1 MQAAVSMH
9 NNMRKLKI
17 LVMYRRVMAAEA
29 MGVRGMSLPPP
40 VEPLLVSR
48 RAPLGQVKKAAQQ
61 HMADMYT
68 MLEHWQ
74 VQLLFNTSLYCIMS
88 CHVMSCHVMSCHV
101 MSCHV
106 MSCHVVSCHVMS
118 CRVMSCHVMSCHVMS
133 CHVMSCHV
141 MYCKIQCKR
150 HVMSCNA
157 MSCHVL

>member
-17 LVMYRRVMAAEA
+17 LVMYSRVMAAEA

-40 VEPLLVSR
+40 VEPLLVPR

-61 HMADMYT
+61 HMADIYT

-88 CHVMSCHVMSCHV
+88 CHVMSCHVI
-101 MSCHV
+101 
-106 MSCHVVSCHVMS
+106 
-118 CRVMSCHVMSCHVMS
+118 
-133 CHVMSCHV
+133 
-141 MYCKIQCKR
+141 YCKIQCKR
-150 HVMSCNA
+150 HCVDCTYSASESEFCMMASC
-157 MSCHVL
+157 CHAEALGR